1 MLPMGAKLYEML
13 HMRTGPYTK
22 RDITSVVDRLSR
34 RPEMAVF
41 MATARKIILWIALM

>member
-22 RDITSVVDRLSR
+22 CDITSVVDRLSR